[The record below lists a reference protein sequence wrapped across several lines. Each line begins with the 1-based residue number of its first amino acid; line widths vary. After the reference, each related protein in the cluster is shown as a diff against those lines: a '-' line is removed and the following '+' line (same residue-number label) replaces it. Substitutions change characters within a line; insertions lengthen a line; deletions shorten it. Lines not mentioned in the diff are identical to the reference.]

1 MDANLITQIRNIK
14 YNKGNFQTIK
24 NKIGEERLKDFFTT
38 LYPKFTI
45 TEIEAIT
52 EIPDSTLERWFQQ
65 LRIPFI
71 RHRIRSK
78 AFVGNENSEI
88 IVAKNGITF
97 RAVKVNITPQLA
109 YLIGFTLGD
118 GSVQQYMIEV
128 FNKDRKLREIL
139 FNCLKPYGTI
149 TKEER
154 ENGLWKLR
162 LSNGVIANLIKNEN
176 GIREDTLDYIF
187 SNDELARNFIAAF
200 WDAEGS
206 VLYQREK
213 KYYNLYLYNSN
224 KFILNKIKEFL
235 FKKEIK
241 FSTHSRKTRDKNCI
255 LNNHIVQ
262 SKKILHR
269 INIHKASWPIWINEI
284 GLYMNH
290 SKKKEM
296 IKAIKI
302 YLGGK

>member
-139 FNCLKPYGTI
+139 F
-149 TKEER
+149 
-154 ENGLWKLR
+154 
-162 LSNGVIANLIKNEN
+162 
-176 GIREDTLDYIF
+176 
-187 SNDELARNFIAAF
+187 
-200 WDAEGS
+200 
-206 VLYQREK
+206 
-213 KYYNLYLYNSN
+213 
-224 KFILNKIKEFL
+224 
-235 FKKEIK
+235 
-241 FSTHSRKTRDKNCI
+241 
-255 LNNHIVQ
+255 
-262 SKKILHR
+262 
-269 INIHKASWPIWINEI
+269 
-284 GLYMNH
+284 
-290 SKKKEM
+290 
-296 IKAIKI
+296 
-302 YLGGK
+302 